1 MQIEGITKPGSPLTV
16 CSCSW
21 LVSSQPCQEKGGAYL
36 LPHSGSHIQEQGT
49 RQAQDS
55 DSEGGGRERGPGVE
69 EDKEGEKADV
79 RRGGKGWVT
88 AISKHYPQGHRFF
101 NCIPHWPPDNR
112 IGSVLASL
120 RLCPHSP
127 SCPGQ
132 QLSWRQG
139 QTCGQC
145 GLKASCSLPS
155 SPAPGPCMHTQ
166 PELST
171 QTAVPI
177 VRH

>member
-1 MQIEGITKPGSPLTV
+1 MFLLCQAAEPLRVVLHGLSLQFLMAQGLCAQEVQHHIATDRENRCEEG
-16 CSCSW
+16 
-21 LVSSQPCQEKGGAYL
+21 
-36 LPHSGSHIQEQGT
+36 
-49 RQAQDS
+49 
-55 DSEGGGRERGPGVE
+55 
-69 EDKEGEKADV
+69 
-79 RRGGKGWVT
+79 GGKGWVS

-112 IGSVLASL
+112 TGSALASL

-132 QLSWRQG
+132 QLSWRPG
-139 QTCGQC
+139 QTCEQC

-155 SPAPGPCMHTQ
+155 SPAPGLCMHTQ

-177 VRH
+177 VRHGVTPDCCRAEGQL

>member
-1 MQIEGITKPGSPLTV
+1 MDSP
-16 CSCSW
+16 CSSSW
-21 LVSSQPCQEKGGAYL
+21 LRVCVHRRSNIT
-36 LPHSGSHIQEQGT
+36 LPQT
-49 RQAQDS
+49 
-55 DSEGGGRERGPGVE
+55 GRT
-69 EDKEGEKADV
+69 DV
-79 RRGGKGWVT
+79 RRGGGKGWVS

-112 IGSVLASL
+112 TGSALASL

-132 QLSWRQG
+132 QLSWRPG
-139 QTCGQC
+139 QTCEQC

-155 SPAPGPCMHTQ
+155 SPAPGLCMHTQ

-177 VRH
+177 VRHGVTPDCCRAEGQL